1 MPQRWD
7 SAAGRARRHRTGCK
21 LCPARSLSRSGSTDE
36 GQPCRH
42 RSTTIRLERGSVLG
56 KPSTAIANTLGQ
68 ASLPAE
74 CTAEELL
81 TKVGAGS
88 IPRAKAG
95 KLTVYVCMSVINSL
109 SHTYPAW
116 LRSLEGSKEHR
127 RVSPGPRVAKEPSK
141 GVATSVAIPRSVGR
155 RLQIACSAAVRRH
168 IESQVS
174 KLRLRAVHC
183 CGVWSVTVNCEPHA
197 SCVMCKL
204 LCYLITPF
212 KTRLIAVMC
221 VRLREKTE
229 HKQQLFWGFVGT
241 SGSSRVIEDWR

>member
-95 KLTVYVCMSVINSL
+95 KLTVYVCMSVINFILFRTLTQLGSDL
-109 SHTYPAW
+109 
-116 LRSLEGSKEHR
+116 LRARRSTEGFPQALVWQKNLQK
-127 RVSPGPRVAKEPSK
+127 VSR
-141 GVATSVAIPRSVGR
+141 
-155 RLQIACSAAVRRH
+155 
-168 IESQVS
+168 
-174 KLRLRAVHC
+174 LRLPSRDLSA
-183 CGVWSVTVNCEPHA
+183 EDFR
-197 SCVMCKL
+197 L
-204 LCYLITPF
+204 L
-212 KTRLIAVMC
+212 A
-221 VRLREKTE
+221 
-229 HKQQLFWGFVGT
+229 QQPCDDT
-241 SGSSRVIEDWR
+241 